1 LLKFIK
7 THNVKL
13 VVFDN
18 FEGENTFYDKNI
30 LKEFLNFCASMNAK
44 SLGCIV
50 WYNLQYFSLVGDE
63 MIFNAIIE
71 KDKHGYFA
79 RVPELEG
86 CVSQG
91 DTYEEVLENIK
102 EALELYLESLSK
114 EEKEELLKKQIVSV
128 TPLEIEVA

>member
-7 THNVKL
+7 IHNVKL

-50 WYNLQYFSLVGDE
+50 WCNLQYFSLVGDE

>member
-1 LLKFIK
+1 
-7 THNVKL
+7 
-13 VVFDN
+13 
-18 FEGENTFYDKNI
+18 
-30 LKEFLNFCASMNAK
+30 
-44 SLGCIV
+44 
-50 WYNLQYFSLVGDE
+50 

-71 KDKHGYFA
+71 KDKYGYFA

-128 TPLEIEVA
+128 TPLEIEVAWYGR